1 MKAKQSVEEQFKD
14 RLVRLLKENVRYLV
28 DDRDDPRVG
37 ILARDQ
43 MEGFLMLWL
52 RDAIAQ
58 AKQEERDNL
67 KAQVR
72 KEIEE
77 QITKMENSNWLHG
90 MGLSGSQAE
99 YIEANIKAS
108 YRSIPSL
115 KKS

>member
-1 MKAKQSVEEQFKD
+1 MKTKQSVEEQFKD

-77 QITKMENSNWLHG
+77 QAPEDWMSYDEKNGYDIAITDCL
-90 MGLSGSQAE
+90 
-99 YIEANIKAS
+99 
-108 YRSIPSL
+108 SIPSL
-115 KKS
+115 KEEE

>member
-1 MKAKQSVEEQFKD
+1 MKAKQSIEE
-14 RLVRLLKENVRYLV
+14 N
-28 DDRDDPRVG
+28 
-37 ILARDQ
+37 ILSPTART
-43 MEGFLMLWL
+43 L
-52 RDAIAQ
+52 IKQ
-58 AKQEERDNL
+58 AKQEERDTL

-115 KKS
+115 KEEE